1 MSHRRRSL
9 LRFQNED
16 EDDDDLQEEDVM
28 SLLAGVAR
36 ADVTPPVGIMLSG
49 YAARKTPC
57 VGVHDDL
64 TATALYLEKDGVSA
78 GIVAVDVI
86 QMNAEEVAEV
96 RARCQELTGI
106 AAENILLACSH
117 THGGPVMGAGEGDR
131 LRAAYAECL
140 RWKIA
145 GALCEARQR
154 VVPAR
159 VGHTRK
165 EVLFAGN
172 RRERTPDGR
181 TILGF
186 NPHGPTPRFSDLLRF
201 DNAESGEP
209 MALLFQY
216 DCHGT
221 TLTQDNYWVTAD
233 YPGFARRFIER
244 QLPGVRAAFLGGC
257 AGNQNPYPRGTF
269 ALAERHGAR
278 LGAAVFEGALD
289 IEQTREVS
297 RLVVRTLHASLP
309 LEDLPSIATCREQ
322 LKAVEAEVEEEM
334 KRATQRAQE
343 TGKPASLSWATE
355 RRLKDAQER
364 LAAAERGETDLTI
377 PIELQVIALDDIAL
391 LSLPGE
397 IFFET
402 GEEIRRRSPFAVT
415 FPVGYANG
423 AIGYVPTQAEVP
435 FGGYEVVQARARRHG
450 LFIRDDADAVL
461 IEQALAALAQA
472 RDGR

>member
-1 MSHRRRSL
+1 MT
-9 LRFQNED
+9 
-16 EDDDDLQEEDVM
+16 
-28 SLLAGVAR
+28 LLAGVAR
-36 ADVTPPVGIMLSG
+36 ADVTPPVGIMMSG

-57 VGVHDDL
+57 IGVYDDL

-78 GIVAVDVI
+78 GIVAIDVI
-86 QMNAEEVAEV
+86 QMNADEIAEV
-96 RARCQELTGI
+96 RARCQELTGM
-106 AAENILLACSH
+106 AAENVMLACSH
-117 THGGPVMGAGEGDR
+117 THGGPVIGSGEGER

-145 GALCEARQR
+145 GALAEARQR
-154 VVPAR
+154 AVPAR

-165 EVLFAGN
+165 EVLFSGN
-172 RRERTPDGR
+172 RRERTADGR

-186 NPHGPTPRFSDLLRF
+186 NPNAPTPRFSDVLRF
-201 DNAESGEP
+201 DNADSGEP
-209 MALLFQY
+209 MGVLFQY

-221 TLTQDNYWVTAD
+221 TLTQDNYWITAD

-244 QLPGVRAAFLGGC
+244 QLPNVRAAFLGGC

-297 RLVVRTLHASLP
+297 RLAVHTLHAGLP
-309 LEDLPSIATCREQ
+309 LVDLPSVETCREQ

-334 KRATQRAQE
+334 KRAEQRAQE

-355 RRLKDAQER
+355 RRLKDAKER

-377 PIELQVIALDDIAL
+377 PIELQVLALDDIAL
-391 LSLPGE
+391 ISLPGE
-397 IFFET
+397 IFFEI

-435 FGGYEVVQARARRHG
+435 FGGYEVIQARARRHG
-450 LFIRDDADAVL
+450 LFARDDADTAL
-461 IEQALAALAQA
+461 IDYTLAALTQA
-472 RDGR
+472 RNHTDSSARRRSATTCTSSSVSSGTAT